1 MSDIKIDLKAKQDQK
16 PPKNESQTQIQG
28 WVNIFL
34 CVCVCEGG
42 R

>member
-28 WVNIFL
+28 WVDIFF
-34 CVCVCEGG
+34 VCVCEGG